1 MRKKKRGMTNPL
13 KWLGWLF
20 SPIAKNGAFFVFM
33 FVLGWLCCQL
43 EIMPYYLRNRGAQ
56 PYKLTVPELFLD
68 LYMVCVVLTFLRTL
82 TARLPSFVFRLF
94 LFILYFLLYSP
105 LFYESVLQ
113 MQAHPFFHRIYYQIA
128 KMEHILLLFFLY
140 SVH

>member
-1 MRKKKRGMTNPL
+1 MRKKERGMTNPL

-56 PYKLTVPELFLD
+56 PYKLTVVNCDQSSVGTE
-68 LYMVCVVLTFLRTL
+68 CKNTL
-82 TARLPSFVFRLF
+82 NDNTSFPNNYTLKIFRAATCDDGKA
-94 LFILYFLLYSP
+94 
-105 LFYESVLQ
+105 V
-113 MQAHPFFHRIYYQIA
+113 QASNPRKIA
-128 KMEHILLLFFLY
+128 VQYKMEGPG
-140 SVH
+140 VHCANT